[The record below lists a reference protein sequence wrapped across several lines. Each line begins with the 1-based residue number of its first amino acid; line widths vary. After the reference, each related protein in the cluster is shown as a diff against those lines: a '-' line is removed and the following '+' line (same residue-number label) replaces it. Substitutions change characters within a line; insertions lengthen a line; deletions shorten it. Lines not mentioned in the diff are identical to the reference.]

1 MGLFDDDEF
10 SGGGLGLAPRN
21 NTPVAHNIDSPLFK
35 IGAILQ
41 GVSSGMRGQP
51 NPAMLQMRDEMA
63 LRQRRDA
70 MVGQAEKAKLAEEKE
85 DFDQVSKILDILTKS
100 GAPPE
105 HTTKV
110 LRQAV
115 KSMPRLSARFGSVID
130 NVELN
135 GKPEEFVWKGHKPK
149 EDITDVTGKVWPKDK
164 TYNIT
169 GSTSGGKLSIKSV
182 EDIEAVQEPLVARQ
196 EKQIAAVDARAE
208 AREGNTERR
217 HDERLA
223 QQNAQWGATFQR
235 LSQQHAE
242 SMAQLAKRNERLNT
256 DQVRVLANFKEG
268 EDVLTL
274 LKETHAK
281 AFGKGQPI
289 SEALKGALL
298 TSDKARTIRES
309 FIDDKAA
316 TTKEERDYVAA
327 HNTVVASLYK
337 LTDERQLSEAEG
349 LRNLRSFNPVVSGAQ
364 FQANVEQRRQS
375 LNRQRTT
382 YAEAFGAGRTVPE
395 TLQPSATGRPQGGAQ
410 AAPAQ
415 QRRRAVNPKTG
426 EAVEWDGKAWVKAP

>member
-130 NVELN
+130 DVELN
-135 GKPEEFVWKGHKPK
+135 GKPEEFVWKGHKADKPL
-149 EDITDVTGKVWPKDK
+149 TDGTGKVWPAGK
-164 TYNIT
+164 TYNVT

-196 EKQIAAVDARAE
+196 ERQIAAVDARATE
-208 AREGNTERR
+208 REVNTDRR

-223 QQNAQWGATFQR
+223 QQSAQYQQTFQR
-235 LSQQHAE
+235 LAANHAE
-242 SMAQLAKRNERLNT
+242 TMKEMRGRYGRLSDTAITKLT
-256 DQVRVLANFKEG
+256 DLKEG
-268 EDVLTL
+268 EAVLTQL
-274 LKETHAK
+274 RTARAK
-281 AFGKGQPI
+281 AFSSGQPI
-289 SEALKGALL
+289 SEAMKGAILA
-298 TSDKARTIRES
+298 SSNAATIKEA
-309 FIDDKAA
+309 FINEGAA
-316 TTKEERDYVAA
+316 TTDADRAYIGA
-327 HNTVVASLYK
+327 HNAVIGSLYK
-337 LTDERQLSEAEG
+337 LTSERQMSQPDAE
-349 LRNLRSFNPVVSGAQ
+349 RNLRSLNPAVSQKQ
-364 FQANVEQRRQS
+364 FEANINPRIESLRRQS
-375 LNRQRTT
+375 QILTDAYSENRNVPDALRP
-382 YAEAFGAGRTVPE
+382 GAT
-395 TLQPSATGRPQGGAQ
+395 QGGA

-426 EAVEWDGKAWVKAP
+426 EAVEWDGKAWVKVP